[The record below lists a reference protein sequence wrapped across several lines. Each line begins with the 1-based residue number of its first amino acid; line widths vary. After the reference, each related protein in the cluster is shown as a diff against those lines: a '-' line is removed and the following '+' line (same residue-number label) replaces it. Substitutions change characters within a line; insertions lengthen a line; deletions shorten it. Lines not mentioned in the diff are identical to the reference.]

1 MVIGSVKEFMADWG
15 LLNTQDMSSKFYFI
29 VSLLWV
35 NQTILWCF
43 FNTLHIHY
51 IHYTHVLW
59 DSSIRLSAKFLKYTS
74 SANISRWYLRL
85 RQRVFWSDLQI
96 AFKKTYPLI
105 NVQLCHHLFTIAFA
119 MALLLM
125 CRLCDMC
132 IYEISW

>member
-43 FNTLHIHY
+43 LIHY
-51 IHYTHVLW
+51 IYITY
-59 DSSIRLSAKFLKYTS
+59 ITPMFYGTP
-74 SANISRWYLRL
+74 
-85 RQRVFWSDLQI
+85 WSDLVPSSSNI
-96 AFKKTYPLI
+96 LLLTTSPDDITDSDKGYFGLICRSHLKKTYPLI

-119 MALLLM
+119 MALVLM